1 MLHKLVAEVGFE
13 PTYTAYE
20 TVELPLLYPAI
31 EIGRYGR
38 ARTVLSRF
46 SVLRFTIKAS
56 YRFGAP

>member
-31 EIGRYGR
+31 EIGEFKYKLAFLRYGSDEF
-38 ARTVLSRF
+38 LYSP
-46 SVLRFTIKAS
+46 SLKI
-56 YRFGAP
+56 G